1 MMPYIIIEPANKY
14 SFRNVQ
20 RILKLLRSH
29 RNIHDHTIFDIE
41 VNGYDEWT
49 IEIGCNNDDGEL
61 EDIELLIKMNQELF
75 KKYEVREE
83 KWIR

>member
-1 MMPYIIIEPANKY
+1 MPYILIEPANRQ

-20 RILKLLRSH
+20 RILNLLRGH
-29 RNIHDHTIFDIE
+29 RNIREHTIIDLE

-49 IEIGCNNDDGEL
+49 VEVSANNEDVDVD
-61 EDIELLIKMNQELF
+61 DIELLLKMNQELI
-75 KKYEVREE
+75 KKYEVRNE

>member
-1 MMPYIIIEPANKY
+1 MPHIVIEPANRQ

-20 RILKLLRSH
+20 RILNLLRGH
-29 RNIHDHTIFDIE
+29 RNIREHTIFDIE

-49 IEIGCNNDDGEL
+49 IEISYDDHCVL
-61 EDIELLIKMNQELF
+61 EDVELLIKMNQELF
-75 KKYEVREE
+75 NEYIVRNE

>member
-1 MMPYIIIEPANKY
+1 MPYILIEPANRQ

-20 RILKLLRSH
+20 RILNLLRGH
-29 RNIHDHTIFDIE
+29 RNIREHTIFDIE

-49 IEIGCNNDDGEL
+49 VEVSANNEDVDVD
-61 EDIELLIKMNQELF
+61 DIELLLKMNQELI
-75 KKYEVREE
+75 KKYEVRDE